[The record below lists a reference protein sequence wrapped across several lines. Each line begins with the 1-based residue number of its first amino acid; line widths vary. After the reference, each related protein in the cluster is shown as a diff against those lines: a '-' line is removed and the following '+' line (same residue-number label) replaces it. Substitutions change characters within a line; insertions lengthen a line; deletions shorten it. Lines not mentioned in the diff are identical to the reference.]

1 MASKGTPLPL
11 HDTLR
16 DLALLRASS
25 VDLSGLIANSDDTA
39 SSQAPREVEGVEE
52 STIQSYAFVRE
63 MRTALRMHN
72 SGEVQKQATKIDKVQ
87 VELVDVLGS
96 LSD

>member
-11 HDTLR
+11 HGTLR

-25 VDLSGLIANSDDTA
+25 VDLSGLISDDTT
-39 SSQAPREVEGVEE
+39 SSQSPKEVEE
-52 STIQSYAFVRE
+52 STMQSYAFVRDA
-63 MRTALRMHN
+63 RTALRIHN
-72 SGEVQKQATKIDKVQ
+72 SGEAQKQATRIEKVQ
-87 VELVDVLGS
+87 VELVDVLRS

>member
-1 MASKGTPLPL
+1 MASKGIPLPL
-11 HDTLR
+11 HDTLQ

-25 VDLSGLIANSDDTA
+25 VDLSGLIADDTT
-39 SSQAPREVEGVEE
+39 SSQASKEAEGVEE

-63 MRTALRMHN
+63 VRTALKMHN
-72 SGEVQKQATKIDKVQ
+72 SGEAQNQATRIEKVQ
-87 VELVDVLGS
+87 VELVDVLRS

>member
-1 MASKGTPLPL
+1 MTSKGTPLPL

-25 VDLSGLIANSDDTA
+25 IDLSDLIADDTT
-39 SSQAPREVEGVEE
+39 SSQAPREVEE

-63 MRTALRMHN
+63 ARTALRMHD
-72 SGEVQKQATKIDKVQ
+72 SGETQKQASRIEMLQ
-87 VELVDVLGS
+87 VELVNVLGS

>member
-1 MASKGTPLPL
+1 MTSKGTPLPL

-25 VDLSGLIANSDDTA
+25 VDLSGLISNDTA
-39 SSQAPREVEGVEE
+39 SSQAPREVERVEE
-52 STIQSYAFVRE
+52 FTIQSYAFVRE
-63 MRTALRMHN
+63 ARTALRMHN
-72 SGEVQKQATKIDKVQ
+72 SGEAQKQAIMIEKVQ
-87 VELVDVLGS
+87 EELVDVLRS

>member
-1 MASKGTPLPL
+1 MASKGIPLPL

-25 VDLSGLIANSDDTA
+25 VDLSGLIADDTT
-39 SSQAPREVEGVEE
+39 SSQASKEAEGVEE

-63 MRTALRMHN
+63 VRAALRMHN
-72 SGEVQKQATKIDKVQ
+72 SGEAQKQATRIEKVQ
-87 VELVDVLGS
+87 VELVDVLRS

>member
-25 VDLSGLIANSDDTA
+25 VDLSGLIADDPT

-52 STIQSYAFVRE
+52 SAIQSYAFVRE
-63 MRTALRMHN
+63 VRTALRIHN
-72 SGEVQKQATKIDKVQ
+72 SGEAQKQATRIETVQ
-87 VELVDVLGS
+87 VELVDVLRS

>member
-25 VDLSGLIANSDDTA
+25 IDLSGLIADDPT

-52 STIQSYAFVRE
+52 SAIQSYVFVRE
-63 MRTALRMHN
+63 VRTALRMHN
-72 SGEVQKQATKIDKVQ
+72 SGEAQKQATRIENVQ
-87 VELVDVLGS
+87 VELVDVLRS

>member
-1 MASKGTPLPL
+1 MTSKGTPLPL

-16 DLALLRASS
+16 DIALLRASS
-25 VDLSGLIANSDDTA
+25 IDLSGLIADDTT

-63 MRTALRMHN
+63 VRTALRMHD
-72 SGEVQKQATKIDKVQ
+72 SGEAQKQATRIEMLQ
-87 VELVDVLGS
+87 VVLVDVLGS

>member
-1 MASKGTPLPL
+1 MASKGIPLSL

-25 VDLSGLIANSDDTA
+25 VDLSGLIADDTT
-39 SSQAPREVEGVEE
+39 SSQASKEAEGAEE

-63 MRTALRMHN
+63 VRAALRMYN
-72 SGEVQKQATKIDKVQ
+72 SGEAQKQATRIEKVQ
-87 VELVDVLGS
+87 VELVDVLRG

>member
-1 MASKGTPLPL
+1 MASKGIPLPL

-25 VDLSGLIANSDDTA
+25 VDLSGLIADDTM
-39 SSQAPREVEGVEE
+39 SSQASKEAEGVEE

-63 MRTALRMHN
+63 VRTALRMHN
-72 SGEVQKQATKIDKVQ
+72 SGEAQKQATRIEKVQ
-87 VELVDVLGS
+87 VELVDVLRS

>member
-1 MASKGTPLPL
+1 MTSKDKPLPL

-25 VDLSGLIANSDDTA
+25 VDLSVLVTDDA
-39 SSQAPREVEGVEE
+39 APQSSGDVEGVEE
-52 STIQSYAFVRE
+52 STIQSYTFVRE
-63 MRTALRMHN
+63 ARTVLRMHS
-72 SGEVQKQATKIDKVQ
+72 SGEAQKQAARIDKVQ
-87 VELVDVLGS
+87 EELADVLRS

>member
-1 MASKGTPLPL
+1 MTSKSTPLPL

-25 VDLSGLIANSDDTA
+25 VDLSGLISEDAA
-39 SSQAPREVEGVEE
+39 PSQAPREVEGVEE

-63 MRTALRMHN
+63 ARTALRMHN
-72 SGEVQKQATKIDKVQ
+72 SGEAQKQATRIETVQ
-87 VELVDVLGS
+87 EELVDVLRS

>member
-25 VDLSGLIANSDDTA
+25 VDLSGLIADDTP
-39 SSQAPREVEGVEE
+39 SSQPPKEIEE

-63 MRTALRMHN
+63 VRTALRMHN
-72 SGEVQKQATKIDKVQ
+72 SGEAQKQAARIEKVQ
-87 VELVDVLGS
+87 VELVDVLRS

>member
-1 MASKGTPLPL
+1 MTSKSKPLPL

-25 VDLSGLIANSDDTA
+25 VDLSGLIADDTTP
-39 SSQAPREVEGVEE
+39 SQSESRGVEGVDE
-52 STIQSYAFVRE
+52 STTQSYAFVKE
-63 MRTALRMHN
+63 ARTALRMHN
-72 SGEVQKQATKIDKVQ
+72 SGEAQKQATRIEQVQ
-87 VELVDVLGS
+87 EELADVLRS

>member
-1 MASKGTPLPL
+1 MTSKGKPLPL

-25 VDLSGLIANSDDTA
+25 VDFSGLIVDDTVPSQ
-39 SSQAPREVEGVEE
+39 SSGGVEGVEE
-52 STIQSYAFVRE
+52 STILSYAFVRE
-63 MRTALRMHN
+63 ARTALGIHN
-72 SGEVQKQATKIDKVQ
+72 SGEAQKQATRIEKVQ
-87 VELVDVLGS
+87 EELSDVLRS

>member
-1 MASKGTPLPL
+1 MTSKGTPLPL

-25 VDLSGLIANSDDTA
+25 VDLSGLIADDAT
-39 SSQAPREVEGVEE
+39 SSQAPREVEVVEE
-52 STIQSYAFVRE
+52 STIQSYAFVKEARN
-63 MRTALRMHN
+63 ALRMHD
-72 SGEVQKQATKIDKVQ
+72 SGEAQKQAARIEKLQ